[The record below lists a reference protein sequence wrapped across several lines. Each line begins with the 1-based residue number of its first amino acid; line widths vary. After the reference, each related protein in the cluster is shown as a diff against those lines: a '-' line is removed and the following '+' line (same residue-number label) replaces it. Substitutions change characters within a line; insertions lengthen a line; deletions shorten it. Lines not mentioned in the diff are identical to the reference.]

1 MRVCKHG
8 CDVLDSRC
16 LKKYPNR
23 SHKDKFFCADTYS
36 VGIIF
41 NRNSVKSTAAP
52 FFFLYGCFAL
62 SRCTRLEKWKRK
74 CRWIK
79 GPFIFGRVYFRCREN
94 ISCVSFRIVSHA
106 RVSFS
111 GVNCFSVC
119 LSAKHPLLSI
129 RYRRKVWLQATC
141 CVWLKVEK
149 SPELS
154 AWKGMRKFIDQ

>member
-52 FFFLYGCFAL
+52 FFFLYGCFAF
-62 SRCTRLEKWKRK
+62 SRCTRLEKWKRNVGES
-74 CRWIK
+74 K
-79 GPFIFGRVYFRCREN
+79 GLSYLEEFTFGAVKTYL
-94 ISCVSFRIVSHA
+94 VSLFA
-106 RVSFS
+106 QLMTEF
-111 GVNCFSVC
+111 
-119 LSAKHPLLSI
+119 LSAVLTAFLFVFLRNILCYPF
-129 RYRRKVWLQATC
+129 VT
-141 CVWLKVEK
+141 VEK
-149 SPELS
+149 SGYRSLVAS
-154 AWKGMRKFIDQ
+154 D